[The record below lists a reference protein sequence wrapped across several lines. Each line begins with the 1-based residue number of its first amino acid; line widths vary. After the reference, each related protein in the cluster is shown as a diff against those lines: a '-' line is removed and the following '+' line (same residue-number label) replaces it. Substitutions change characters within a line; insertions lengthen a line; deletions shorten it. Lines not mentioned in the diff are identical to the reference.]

1 MVTAAQNTPTIE
13 NDDPDGRAA
22 LQALD
27 EMSDEELAVEALEGH
42 PRAFTKLADRYR
54 DRLLRFV
61 GRKIGDSQRAQDLV
75 QETFLRVYR
84 HLHRFDPSRKFS
96 TWIYTIAG
104 NLAKNEL
111 RNRSRNPMV
120 LFRTLNKNRSE
131 DEDRPLQ
138 WEDTSYAPDDMARKR
153 NLREAVEDAVDELP
167 PHHRKVFVLR
177 EQEGKS
183 YQEIANITG
192 LKLGTVKSR
201 LNRAR
206 KKFADIVA
214 GRLDEAGRPR
224 EEKEAA

>member
-1 MVTAAQNTPTIE
+1 MATASETIGT
-13 NDDPDGRAA
+13 DDEERQGRFGQ
-22 LQALD
+22 LEEL
-27 EMSDEELAVEALEGH
+27 SDEELAVEALEGH
-42 PRAFTKLADRYR
+42 PYAFEALTDRYR

-61 GRKIGDSQRAQDLV
+61 GRKIGDPQRAQDLV

-84 HLHRFDPSRKFS
+84 HLHRFDPTRKFS

-120 LFRTLNKNRSE
+120 LFRTLNKNRDE
-131 DEDRPLQ
+131 HEDRPLQ
-138 WEDTSYAPDDMARKR
+138 WEDTTYSPDDMARKR
-153 NLREAVEDAVDELP
+153 NLREAVEDAVEELP
-167 PHHRKVFVLR
+167 PHHQKVFVLR

-183 YQEIANITG
+183 YQEIADITG

-214 GRLDEAGRPR
+214 GRLEEAGRPR
-224 EEKEAA
+224 EKEAA